1 MANGIEIIAEKIPNQ
16 ERAFE
21 LMDKLF
27 ETASP
32 AAVYSEPIEA
42 GEYKVITASEVS
54 VGLGYGYGGGGGFG
68 DEPNDSGEGNGGK
81 AGSVGAGGGLGTGG
95 GGGGGSLGRPVAAIE
110 IGPHGVRVEPIVDP
124 TKIAIAF
131 FTTLVSMFVMMGQ
144 MKRSRR
150 GR

>member
-1 MANGIEIIAEKIPNQ
+1 MGSGLEVIAEKVPDQ
-16 ERAFE
+16 DSAFK

-32 AAVYSEPIEA
+32 AAVYGEPIEA
-42 GEYKVITASEVS
+42 GEYQVITASEVS
-54 VGLGYGYGGGGGFG
+54 VGLGYGFGGGGGFG
-68 DEPNDSGEGNGGK
+68 DEGASSEEESGEK
-81 AGSVGAGGGLGTGG
+81 ASSGAGIGAGG

-131 FTTLVSMFVMMGQ
+131 FTTLMSMFVMMGQ
-144 MKRSRR
+144 MRRARR

>member
-1 MANGIEIIAEKIPNQ
+1 MADGMEIIAEKLPDQ
-16 ERAFE
+16 KQAFE
-21 LMDKLF
+21 LMDRLF

-32 AAVYSEPIEA
+32 ASVYSEPIEA

-54 VGLGYGYGGGGGFG
+54 VGLGYGFGGGGGFG
-68 DEPNDSGEGNGGK
+68 DIPSEGQDGNAEEAGDAGK
-81 AGSVGAGGGLGTGG
+81 GGGIGAGG

-110 IGPHGVRVEPIVDP
+110 IGPQGVRVEPIVDP

-131 FTTLVSMFVMMGQ
+131 FTTLMSMFMMMGQ
-144 MKRSRR
+144 MKRARR

>member
-1 MANGIEIIAEKIPNQ
+1 MDNGIEIIAEKIPDQ
-16 ERAFE
+16 DSALE

-27 ETASP
+27 DTASP

-54 VGLGYGYGGGGGFG
+54 VGLGFGFGGGGGFG
-68 DEPNDSGEGNGGK
+68 EATTNGEEGSESGPS
-81 AGSVGAGGGLGTGG
+81 AGVGAGG

-110 IGPHGVRVEPIVDP
+110 IGPQGVRVEPIVDP

-131 FTTLVSMFVMMGQ
+131 FTTLMSMFMMMGQ
-144 MKRSRR
+144 VRRARR

>member
-1 MANGIEIIAEKIPNQ
+1 
-16 ERAFE
+16 
-21 LMDKLF
+21 MDKLF
-27 ETASP
+27 DAASP
-32 AAVYSEPIEA
+32 AAVYSDPIEA

-54 VGLGYGYGGGGGFG
+54 VGLGYGFGGGGGFG
-68 DEPNDSGEGNGGK
+68 ETPAGGEDEDSDQAGM
-81 AGSVGAGGGLGTGG
+81 AGSGAGLGAAG

-131 FTTLVSMFVMMGQ
+131 FTTLMSMFMMMGQ
-144 MKRSRR
+144 MRRARR

>member
-1 MANGIEIIAEKIPNQ
+1 MSKYVEIFAEKIPNP
-16 ERAFE
+16 EDAFG

-32 AAVYSEPIEA
+32 ASVYSAPIEA

-68 DEPNDSGEGNGGK
+68 DDAAAGEEGSGEQSGGI
-81 AGSVGAGGGLGTGG
+81 GTGG

-110 IGPHGVRVEPIVDP
+110 IGPNGVRVEPIVDP

-131 FTTLVSMFVMMGQ
+131 FTTLLSIFAMMGKV
-144 MKRSRR
+144 KRSRR